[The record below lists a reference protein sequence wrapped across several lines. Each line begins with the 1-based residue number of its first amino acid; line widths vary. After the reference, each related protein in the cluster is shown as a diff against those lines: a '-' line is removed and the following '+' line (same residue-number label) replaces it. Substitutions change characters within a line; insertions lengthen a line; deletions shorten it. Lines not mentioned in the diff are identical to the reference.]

1 MNPNFVQAV
10 ILCCSIV
17 SCVLQT
23 FTNFKLKR
31 IAFATTIC
39 AQPFWFYT
47 AHSKGQWGI
56 MLLAFLFAF
65 MAMRGLWTHRPRKG
79 KPMFQ
84 VETKLG
90 VIPIEKRGKLPIL
103 FKKSV
108 DKP

>member
-31 IAFATTIC
+31 IAFGVSLC
-39 AQPFWFYT
+39 AQPFWFWT
-47 AHSKGQWGI
+47 AREKGQWGI

-65 MAMRGLWTHRPRKG
+65 MAARGLWTHRK
-79 KPMFQ
+79 
-84 VETKLG
+84 
-90 VIPIEKRGKLPIL
+90 I
-103 FKKSV
+103 SC
-108 DKP
+108 

>member
-1 MNPNFVQAV
+1 M
-10 ILCCSIV
+10 

-47 AHSKGQWGI
+47 AHSQGQWGI

-65 MAMRGLWTHRPRKG
+65 MAARGLWTHRPKISRR
-79 KPMFQ
+79 Q
-84 VETKLG
+84 
-90 VIPIEKRGKLPIL
+90 IL
-103 FKKSV
+103 TRTHISST
-108 DKP
+108 